1 MIRERGNTSSTRK
14 VIVDPRVSYEIGKI
28 KQLIPRVTYG
38 STFPAQYKVGDLH
51 FYQGATEDGFVA
63 NNWYAGKPGNDGWQS
78 INATSVTGEN
88 ISGNIPAGVTI
99 KDYLSKFGGIMEG
112 LVTFAKDQKLPGE
125 MVTGKLP
132 AGVTIEDYVSIYGAT
147 MLGSLVL
154 GGYHLTRV
162 GTITGLDTQIKITM
176 NQDGKLTLEAD
187 NELTL
192 SAATLTLIGL
202 LGITGDVA
210 ISGDLQVNGTNIGI
224 STDTDLIT
232 LALNLVT
239 VAGEIKAT
247 TAKLGDVA
255 GGNYAEIESDGTL
268 KLNGNATVWDDIRIT
283 PGSFD
288 RPGVADPAYVAYYP
302 AGGGLGVYL
311 PEFAKNDFASF
322 TIQLPHGYKQGT
334 DISVHLHWTPGDRG
348 NEENGATVG
357 WKVDYSWANADGT
370 FGAMATADLSDACDG
385 TDHKHQMTPE
395 VVLDGH
401 TAGKSISS
409 MLICNVR
416 RSDTGTDD
424 TWASAVSGQLPL
436 LLEVDFH
443 FELDTIGS
451 RTISAK

>member
-1 MIRERGNTSSTRK
+1 MLRERGNTSSTRK
-14 VIVDPRVSYEIGKI
+14 LVLDPKISYEIGKI

-38 STFPAQYKVGDLH
+38 TSFPLNPKVGDLH
-51 FYQGATEDGFVA
+51 YYQGDTDGGYA
-63 NNWYAGKPGNDGWQS
+63 KDNWYASKPDNGGWQS
-78 INATSVTGEN
+78 INATAVTGTN
-88 ISGNIPAGVTI
+88 ISGTIPSGVTI
-99 KDYLSKFGGIMEG
+99 ADYLSLFGGTMEG
-112 LVTFAKDQKLPGE
+112 VISFFKDQILPAE
-125 MVTGKLP
+125 MLKGAIP
-132 AGVTIEDYVSIYGAT
+132 AGVTIEDYLSIYG
-147 MLGSLVL
+147 GVL
-154 GGYHLTRV
+154 QGLLNMAGNALTRV
-162 GTITGLDTQIKITM
+162 GKITGYDTALSIDMGTDGKITISA
-176 NQDGKLTLEAD
+176 DSEIILTSALI
-187 NELTL
+187 TL
-192 SAATLTLIGL
+192 VGALA
-202 LGITGDVA
+202 ITGDLA

-232 LALNLVT
+232 LAANLLT
-239 VAGEIKAT
+239 IAGEIKAT

-255 GGNYAEIESDGTL
+255 GGNYSEIESDGTL

-385 TDHKHQMTPE
+385 TDHKHQMTPQ
-395 VVLDGH
+395 VTIDGH
-401 TAGKSISS
+401 TTPKTISS
-409 MLICNVR
+409 MLMCNIR
-416 RSDTGTDD
+416 RSDTGADD

-443 FELDTIGS
+443 FEIDTIGS
-451 RTISAK
+451 RTILTK